1 MTSYIRREEINTMIN
16 TERQNVD
23 EWMHKCPTDAEIM
36 HEFDDFYVIHIKKYK
51 EDLDD

>member
-51 EDLDD
+51 EDIDD